1 MLVAL
6 TINILSKIHRK
17 PSEDM
22 SPFRYKYAKPDARVG
37 GSGMDVELQMTCR
50 GRSSILGPPQLW
62 AQANGFPT
70 RGYFREPSPFRPLQ
84 GEEDVK
90 GTAAFFWK
98 YFWHGFIRENIAQ
111 LCQSGHDLH
120 ERPG

>member
-22 SPFRYKYAKPDARVG
+22 SPFQYAKPDARVG

-70 RGYFREPSPFRPLQ
+70 RGYFREPSPFRAPSRRGGRQRNSSLFL
-84 GEEDVK
+84 EVFL
-90 GTAAFFWK
+90 ACF
-98 YFWHGFIRENIAQ
+98 GFIRENIPQ

-120 ERPG
+120 